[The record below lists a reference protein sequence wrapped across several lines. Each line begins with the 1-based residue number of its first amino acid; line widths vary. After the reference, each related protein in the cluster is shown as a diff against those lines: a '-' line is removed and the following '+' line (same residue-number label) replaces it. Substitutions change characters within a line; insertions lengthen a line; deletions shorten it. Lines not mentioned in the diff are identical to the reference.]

1 MKRVVSVFLPT
12 WGTDRLCRK
21 LGSDA
26 PARDAPVVL
35 AGRNGNRREV
45 LAVNDAART
54 LGIRPGMSA
63 TEAQALLPH
72 LATYDAEPHEDEAG
86 LGRLAAWALRRY
98 SPVVAADPPDGL
110 AIDATGAVHLHGG
123 EAAMLNDIVAR
134 LAKVSIAARAAMAS
148 TLGSAHAL
156 ARHHHQPIVA
166 FGRQDD
172 RTALAKL
179 PVSALRLAQHTVQG
193 LKVLGFE
200 RVGDLL
206 AQPRAPLVHRFGM
219 ELGRRLDQALGHI
232 AEPIT
237 PVAVPDI
244 VSVFRRFGE
253 PISATETL
261 QRYTGLLVADLCT
274 ALEKRG
280 LGARKLDLVFHR
292 VDAHV
297 EGVRV
302 GTAQPT
308 REPKHL
314 ARLLVSRLD
323 TVDPGFGIERMTL
336 AAIVAEPL
344 SYRPASTLGE
354 KPKADVTTL
363 VDTLS
368 TRVGNDRLYRV
379 ALVESDVPERSVA
392 RVAPLSAPTSTRW
405 PQGWPRPSRLLSPPE
420 AIETIALLP
429 DHPPATFTWRGSRH
443 RVIRADGPE
452 RIHGEWIRSE
462 AEMHAARDYFL
473 VEDEAGLRFWLYRHS
488 RNANPDAG
496 PHAWFLHGLFA

>member
-1 MKRVVSVFLPT
+1 
-12 WGTDRLCRK
+12 
-21 LGSDA
+21 
-26 PARDAPVVL
+26 
-35 AGRNGNRREV
+35 
-45 LAVNDAART
+45 
-54 LGIRPGMSA
+54 
-63 TEAQALLPH
+63 
-72 LATYDAEPHEDEAG
+72 
-86 LGRLAAWALRRY
+86 
-98 SPVVAADPPDGL
+98 
-110 AIDATGAVHLHGG
+110 
-123 EAAMLNDIVAR
+123 
-134 LAKVSIAARAAMAS
+134 MAS

-156 ARHHHQPIVA
+156 ARHHHQPVIA
-166 FGRQDD
+166 FGRQED

-179 PVSALRLAQHTVQG
+179 PVSALRLAPHTVQG

-206 AQPRAPLVHRFGM
+206 AQPRAPLVHRFGP
-219 ELGRRLDQALGHI
+219 ELGRRLDQALGHS

-237 PVAVPDI
+237 PVAVPDV
-244 VSVFRRFGE
+244 VSVSRRFGE
-253 PISATETL
+253 PISAPETL
-261 QRYTGLLVADLCT
+261 QRYTMLLVADLCA

-297 EGVRV
+297 EGVRI
-302 GTAQPT
+302 GTAKAT

-314 ARLLVSRLD
+314 TRLLAGRLD
-323 TVDPGFGIERMTL
+323 MVDPGFGIERMTL
-336 AAIVAEPL
+336 SAVVAEPL
-344 SYRPASTLGE
+344 GYRPSSALGE
-354 KPKADVTTL
+354 KAQPDVTTL
-363 VDTLS
+363 VDQLS
-368 TRVGNDRLYRV
+368 TRVGAERLYRL
-379 ALVESDVPERSVA
+379 ALVESDVPERSVS
-392 RVAPLSAPTSTRW
+392 RVAPLSKPTEARW